1 MSKASVLQPQAFPD
15 ASRLADRSHPAAL
28 ALGVDLGGTKLLAGL
43 ADAGGRTLVVQEEPT
58 RHGAD
63 APVLQQI
70 ADLADRLCAE
80 IGAPRSALKAA
91 TVGVPGSVSP
101 KTGRVSL
108 APNLVLPHDRPLAA
122 LLAERL
128 GCPVTLENDVNV
140 AALGEARARP
150 GVESLAFV
158 SYGTGVGLGLVVDG
172 HVLRGARGAAGEIA
186 FLPLGDDP
194 FATAPLST
202 GGLYEDHVG
211 SAAIRNHYGADIS
224 VRDIFDRA
232 AAGDLRAQDAL
243 AATTKAAAIGL
254 AAVQALFDPDVIVL
268 GGSIGARPEFAAAAR
283 QHLAVLLPFEVVVET
298 SRLDR
303 FAGIEGA
310 LGAAADALRSRPIMT
325 EEERA

>member
-1 MSKASVLQPQAFPD
+1 MSKALALQPPA
-15 ASRLADRSHPAAL
+15 ATTADRSHPAAL

-43 ADAGGRTLVVQEEPT
+43 TDADGRTLVVREEPT
-58 RHGAD
+58 RHGPD

-108 APNLVLPHDRPLAA
+108 TPNLALPDDLPLAA
-122 LLAERL
+122 VLAERL

-150 GVESLAFV
+150 GVKSLAFV

-172 HVLRGARGAAGEIA
+172 RVLRGARGAAGEIA

-194 FATAPLST
+194 FAAAPLSA

-211 SAAIRNHYGADIS
+211 SAAIRNRYGADVP

-232 AAGDLRAQDAL
+232 ADGDARAQDAL
-243 AATTKAAAIGL
+243 AATTKSAAIGL

-283 QHLAVLLPFEVVVET
+283 LHLATLLPFEAVVET

-303 FAGIEGA
+303 RAGIEGA
-310 LGAAADALRSRPIMT
+310 LGAAAHALGSRLAAA
-325 EEERA
+325 EGERP